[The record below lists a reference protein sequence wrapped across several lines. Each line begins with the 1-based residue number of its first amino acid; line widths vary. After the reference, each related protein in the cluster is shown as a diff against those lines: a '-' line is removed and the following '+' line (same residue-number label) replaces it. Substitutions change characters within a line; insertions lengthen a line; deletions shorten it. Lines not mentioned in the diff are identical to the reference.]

1 MSEMEVIM
9 VRIYLHE
16 ASAHLKEL
24 LGFLHDEC
32 KVRGVTVFRGISG
45 FGNSGEFHSSQLL
58 DVSLDLPLVIEFFDE
73 PGKIKGIIEE
83 LDDRVKPGHIAWWS
97 ARINSQ

>member
-1 MSEMEVIM
+1 MNEMEVTM

-16 ASAHLKEL
+16 ASANLKEM

-58 DVSLDLPLVIEFFDE
+58 DVSLDLPIVIEFFDE
-73 PGKIKGIIEE
+73 PDRVSGIIKE
-83 LDDRVKPGHIAWWS
+83 LDNRVKPGHIAWWS
-97 ARINSQ
+97 AHINSK